1 MHFIQTHS
9 YKAHFPHHK
18 AHRKLNHVLK
28 TTEEVT
34 EEPTPKA
41 WIWEILGE
49 KYFLGR
55 RRWITKGH
63 FRQTQFAAL
72 EELWKL
78 QAGEATSKVP
88 SAPRESSAV
97 ALRCPGPD
105 RHRVLHGL
113 IFHWLSKLSRVA
125 VPTGLYMKGIF
136 LHPAGIPQTAQIR
149 TSVTRTVH
157 SKIHFPS
164 RETTDSRNLCEMMD
178 WILKLTFP
186 E

>member
-1 MHFIQTHS
+1 MDVGDS
-9 YKAHFPHHK
+9 R
-18 AHRKLNHVLK
+18 RK
-28 TTEEVT
+28 
-34 EEPTPKA
+34 
-41 WIWEILGE
+41 ILPRME
-49 KYFLGR
+49 KVNY
-55 RRWITKGH
+55 KGH

-88 SAPRESSAV
+88 SAPGESWAI
-97 ALRCPGPD
+97 ALRCPRPD
-105 RHRVLHGL
+105 RHRVLHGV

-125 VPTGLYMKGIF
+125 VPTGLYMKGI
-136 LHPAGIPQTAQIR
+136 LLYPAGIPQTAQIR
-149 TSVTRTVH
+149 TSVTWTVH

-164 RETTDSRNLCEMMD
+164 RETTDSSNLWKMMD